1 MKRRVLAVV
10 AMTLLLG
17 AAGSMAAPTR
27 SGTSDAATKPSRWD
41 RADGLE
47 TLAAELHARQRAIER
62 REVSVLAKAE
72 DLAAAEARLKMR
84 MTELEALRAEI
95 DALLAGLDDAEED
108 RVVALVK
115 MVEKMRAKDAAPIV
129 SELDPELA
137 VSVIDRMSSTKAGKM
152 LAAMEPVTA
161 AGLAARSAARPAV
174 P

>member
-1 MKRRVLAVV
+1 MRTMKHITVLSFVF
-10 AMTLLLG
+10 LLTVP
-17 AAGSMAAPTR
+17 AA
-27 SGTSDAATKPSRWD
+27 
-41 RADGLE
+41 LQ
-47 TLAAELHARQRAIER
+47 ARG
-62 REVSVLAKAE
+62 VLLSPE
-72 DLAAAEARLKMR
+72 DLDPTVRD
-84 MTELEALRAEI
+84 ALRAEI

-129 SELDPELA
+129 SELDPEVA